1 MSDIL
6 RLSMLQMTSADSYP
20 PNIAALR
27 EAAARAVGEGAEL
40 LALPE
45 VAGLMSREKAAR
57 AGIGPEASDPFIGAA
72 REAAARHRL
81 WLHAGS
87 TPVAGPD
94 GRSLNHSVLIAP
106 DGAIAAR
113 YDKIHLFDI
122 RLDGGEPTG
131 ESTRFAPGEDA
142 VIADT
147 PWGPMGLAI
156 CYDLRFPHLFRAYGA
171 AGARIIFLPSAFT
184 VPTGRAHWEVLLRA
198 RAIENGCWMVAP
210 AQAGHHADGRE
221 TWGHSLVVSP
231 WGEVVADLGGEGA
244 EFRTLDLDLSL
255 VEAARRQIPS
265 LTHDR
270 PFTLL
275 RADAPAIPADAL

>member
-1 MSDIL
+1 MSDTL
-6 RLSMLQMTSADSYP
+6 RLSMLQMTSADTYP
-20 PNIAALR
+20 PNIAALHD
-27 EAAARAVGEGAEL
+27 AAARAAGEGAAL

-45 VAGLMSREKAAR
+45 VAGLMSRDPAVR
-57 AGIGPEASDPFIGAA
+57 SGIGPEASDPFIAAA
-72 REAAARHRL
+72 REAAARHGL

-94 GRSLNHSVLIAP
+94 GRSLNRSALVSP
-106 DGAIAAR
+106 DGTIAAR

-131 ESTRFAPGEDA
+131 ESTRFAPGEEA
-142 VIADT
+142 VVADT
-147 PWGPMGLAI
+147 PWGPVGLAI

-171 AGARIIFLPSAFT
+171 AGARIIFVPSAFT

-198 RAIENGCWMVAP
+198 RAIENGCWIVAP
-210 AQAGHHADGRE
+210 AQAGRHADGRE
-221 TWGHSLVVSP
+221 TWGHSLAVTP
-231 WGEVVADLGGEGA
+231 WGEVAADLGDGA
-244 EFRTLDLDLSL
+244 AFRTLDLDLSL

-265 LTHDR
+265 LSHDR
-270 PFTLL
+270 PFSLL